1 MIRMK
6 KKSNAVMLVDDG
18 LVVKLRANNS
28 EGVCIGNVAK
38 LLAPSESAAAP
49 IREDEKYIYPVFR
62 ALSKIVIPGYWLNFT
77 LGNVLKDSTDLI
89 KKQTV
94 YPNHDTDVEKW
105 LGVVEDS
112 MWADKSEPNGIDI
125 TLKIDKVINPRI
137 AEGLRM
143 RPPALHSGS
152 VGIRFKWQKSHPDL
166 DQFWYKLGTTVDNK
180 LVTIDIT
187 EITSYT
193 EFSVVYQGADPYAK
207 QQLSFADDKSQKGPR
222 NGDEA
227 GGNALQNIETHA
239 QEETNV
245 KFKKKQCE
253 KLGLK
258 TETLFAKGDEI
269 ELSQEGFDAIMLDA
283 ERVHAAQAEEIATLK
298 PKAELG
304 AQFEKAQRDEA
315 DKFYRLC
322 SADNIDEAMVK
333 ALQTLPIETV
343 QALAKDYK
351 ARAEKLHPGKD
362 RQSSVSDDGKTPV
375 SDTDRKKVGNFK
387 IQ

>member
-1 MIRMK
+1 MIRV
-6 KKSNAVMLVDDG
+6 KKSSNAIMLVDDG
-18 LVVKLRANNS
+18 LVVKLRANQA
-28 EGVCIGNVAK
+28 EGMCIGNVAK
-38 LLAPSESAAAP
+38 LLAPSESAPGA

-62 ALSKIVIPGYWLNFT
+62 ALSKIVIPGYWLNFS
-77 LGNVLKDSTDLI
+77 LGNVLKASTALL
-89 KKQTV
+89 KNQTV

-112 MWADKSEPNGIDI
+112 VWSDKGDPAGIDI
-125 TLKIDKVINPRI
+125 TLKIDKVINPKI

-166 DQFWYKLGTTVDNK
+166 DGFWNKLGTTVDNK

-207 QQLSFADDKSQKGPR
+207 QQLIAPE
-222 NGDEA
+222 NGNAPETNAEA
-227 GGNALQNIETHA
+227 TPAATALQNIETHA

-245 KFKKKQCE
+245 KLKKKQCE

-258 TETLFAKGDEI
+258 TEAMFAKGDEV
-269 ELSQEGFDAIMLDA
+269 ELSQESFDALMLDA
-283 ERVHAAQAEEIATLK
+283 ERVHTAQAEEIAALK

-322 SADNIDEAMVK
+322 NPDGIDESMVK

-351 ARAEKLHPGKD
+351 SRAEKLHPGKD
-362 RQSSVSDDGKTPV
+362 RQSSATGEDKKNDKAEKINVGK
-375 SDTDRKKVGNFK
+375 FK
-387 IQ
+387 TN

>member
-1 MIRMK
+1 MRVK
-6 KKSNAVMLVDDG
+6 KTSNAVMLVDDG
-18 LVVKLRANNS
+18 VVVKLRANKA
-28 EGVCIGNVAK
+28 EGMCIGNVAK
-38 LLAPSESAAAP
+38 LLAPSEATPAA

-62 ALSKIVIPGYWLNFT
+62 ALSKIVIPGYWLNFS
-77 LGNVLKDSTDLI
+77 LGNVLKQSVALL
-89 KKQTV
+89 KNQTV

-112 MWADKSEPNGIDI
+112 LWSEKSDPAGIDI

-137 AEGLRM
+137 AEGLKM

-207 QQLSFADDKSQKGPR
+207 QQLRAPEF
-222 NGDEA
+222 
-227 GGNALQNIETHA
+227 GNEQETNAATTSGTTALQNIETHA

-245 KFKKKQCE
+245 KLKKKQCE

-269 ELSQEGFDAIMLDA
+269 DLSQEQFDAIMLDA
-283 ERVHAAQAEEIATLK
+283 ERVHAAQAEEIAALK

-322 SADNIDEAMVK
+322 NADSIDEGMVK
-333 ALQTLPIETV
+333 ALKDLPIETV

-351 ARAEKLHPGKD
+351 ARAEKLHPGKE
-362 RQSSVSDDGKTPV
+362 RQSSASGDGNHQTSAGEEDVSA
-375 SDTDRKKVGNFK
+375 FK
-387 IQ
+387 IK